1 MSNEEDEDKTYLQEI
16 KQEAP
21 TPSTSSATPP
31 KKRRRMCHYNSNWEN
46 QFSWVVM
53 DHNDKA
59 KVRCKL
65 CNASLIIAY
74 DGVKALTQHANSTK
88 HVKNVQAAAAFQ
100 RMSSLFLIQDSAQ
113 SEQVTVA
120 ELTHIYHGV
129 KHHIS
134 FLAQDCSVKVMKQV
148 LQDSEIVKKM
158 TAGRTKASAVVNN
171 VLYPFSIELLLND
184 LKNCMPFS
192 VATDASNKGNH
203 KFFPVAVQYFTPQE
217 GLCFKILDFYENAFE
232 DSQSIKDQLCHVL
245 NEKGLSW
252 TNVSAYGVYNSSMNY
267 GVNNSVFQ
275 KLAEQ
280 ENENIIAAHCINH
293 ILHNCA
299 KYALKVLSFDI
310 ENLVLKVFAEFSN
323 SAEKPEELKDFF
335 EFCEVEFHEVM
346 RNVPT
351 RWLSLFNAIKQ
362 LLLNWRPLKAYFLSL
377 GSDDCHVAIWN
388 IISDQEDEMASDE
401 QPTLS
406 ELYLY
411 FTHYFMSQFQD
422 TLLKLENQSTLS
434 CDLYLIMEKFRNSLR
449 KKIDDK
455 FFGMKITFALGKD
468 QLPVHVVNKFTSEAL
483 NVYTRAL
490 KYLEKWF
497 PFENS
502 PYCALSAL
510 SLANREKSPSF
521 DEIIQIWMM
530 SPWKKE
536 LPPNS
541 LYEEVCALDMMF
553 TSLEGT
559 TSLDKWK
566 YFFSKEPAASNLL
579 KLVQYSVSI
588 PVSNAGVE
596 RIFSVMGNLWTD
608 ERNRLSVESVRSQ
621 LCVFFNIPFTCLEAK
636 DEFLKNKKLINAAQS
651 NVKYTM

>member
-1 MSNEEDEDKTYLQEI
+1 MSNEEDEAKTHQQEN
-16 KQEAP
+16 KQETP

-31 KKRRRMCHYNSNWEN
+31 KKLRRICQYSSSWEN
-46 QFSWVVM
+46 LFSWVAM
-53 DHNDKA
+53 DDYDRSKA
-59 KVRCKL
+59 RCKM
-65 CNASLIIAY
+65 CNTSFIIAY
-74 DGVKALTQHANSTK
+74 DGIKALAQHADSRK
-88 HVKNVQAAAAFQ
+88 HAKTVQAAPASQ
-100 RMSSLFLIQDSAQ
+100 RTNSSFVIKDSSQ
-113 SEQVTVA
+113 SDQVTVA

-134 FLAQDCSVKVMKQV
+134 FLAQDCSINVMKQV
-148 LQDSEIVKKM
+148 LKDSEIVKKM
-158 TAGRTKASAVVNN
+158 AAGCTIASAVVNN
-171 VLYPFSIELLLND
+171 VLYPFSIELFLND
-184 LKNCMPFS
+184 LKNSTPFS
-192 VATDASNKGNH
+192 VATDASNKGNC

-217 GLCFKILDFYENAFE
+217 GLCFKILDFYESAFE
-232 DSQSIKDQLCHVL
+232 DPQSIKDQLCHVL

-252 TNVSAYGVYNSSMNY
+252 TNVSAYGADNTSVNY

-299 KYALKVLSFDI
+299 KYAFKVQSFDI

-323 SAEKPEELKDFF
+323 SAKKREELKDIF
-335 EFCEVEFHEVM
+335 EFCEVEFPEVL
-346 RNVPT
+346 RHIPT
-351 RWLSLFNAIKQ
+351 RWLSLFNAVEQ
-362 LLLNWRPLKAYFLSL
+362 LLLNWQPLKAYFLSL

-422 TLLKLENQSTLS
+422 TLLKLENRSTLS
-434 CDLYLIMEKFRNSLR
+434 CDLYLIMEKFCNSLR

-455 FFGMKITFALGKD
+455 FFGMKVTFAFQKD
-468 QLPVHVVNKFTSEAL
+468 YLPVHVINKFTSEAL

-502 PYCALSAL
+502 PYRVLSAL

-521 DEIIQIWMM
+521 DEVIQIWML

-536 LPPNS
+536 LPPIS
-541 LYEEVCALDMMF
+541 LYEELGALDMMF

-566 YFFSKEPAASNLL
+566 YFFNKEPAAPNLL
-579 KLVQYSVSI
+579 KLVQYCVSI

-608 ERNRLSVESVRSQ
+608 ECNRLSLESVRSEI
-621 LCVFFNIPFTCLEAK
+621 CVFFNIPFTCLEAK
-636 DEFLKNKKLINAAQS
+636 DEFLKNKKLIKAAQS
-651 NVKYTM
+651 NVKYMM